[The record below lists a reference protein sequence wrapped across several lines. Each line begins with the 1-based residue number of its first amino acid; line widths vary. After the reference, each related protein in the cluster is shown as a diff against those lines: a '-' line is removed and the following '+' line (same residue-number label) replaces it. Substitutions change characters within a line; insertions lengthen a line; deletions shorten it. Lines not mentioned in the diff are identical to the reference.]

1 VALFWCSGRHVYRTW
16 EMSLLMLLLLFYS
29 QVSVWKI
36 ERITPGMGILTQA
49 GQIAQAGQTTRSDK
63 TEQVA
68 QNERINN
75 IIRAI
80 QAGNA
85 DDLATFF
92 NSSIDLTLVDDDNVY
107 SKVQADMVMK
117 EFFQHYVP
125 EKVSMRHS
133 GSSANGSS
141 YAILNYRTKAKE
153 NLRVVFY
160 LKPYEG
166 QLLINEL
173 RFELQK

>member
-1 VALFWCSGRHVYRTW
+1 MALFWCSGRHIYRTW
-16 EMSLLMLLLLFYS
+16 EMSLLMLMLLFYS
-29 QVSVWKI
+29 QVSVWKV
-36 ERITPGMGILTQA
+36 EQTTPGMGILTQA
-49 GQIAQAGQTTRSDK
+49 GQIAQAGQTT
-63 TEQVA
+63 QAVP
-68 QNERINN
+68 NERINN
-75 IIRAI
+75 ITRAI

-117 EFFQHYVP
+117 EFFQHYLP